1 VTHAA
6 NPLAGKRIVLGVAG
20 GIAAYKAVEL
30 LRLLVKAGA
39 TVQVVMT
46 DKARAFVG
54 PLTFQ
59 ALSGRPVF
67 SDLFSLTQE
76 SEIGHIEA
84 ADAADLI
91 IIAPATATTMARM
104 AAGLANDALT
114 AVVLATT
121 APVLLAPS
129 MNVNMWNDP
138 ITQRNVRQLVELGG
152 MRTVGP
158 GSGFLACQW
167 IGPGRLAEP
176 ADIIEA
182 ASRVLTEPDL
192 RGRRIVVSAGPT
204 REALDP
210 VRFLSNRSSGRMG
223 YAIALA
229 AARRGA
235 EVTLVSGPTSLEP
248 PLGVELE
255 RVTTAAEMGEAVA
268 RAAAAA
274 DAVVMAAAI
283 ADYTPAAPGDHKLKK
298 SDQAPALEL
307 VRTIDVLASLGRAR
321 GDQLRPVLVGFA
333 AETQNVVVNARA
345 KLAGKPCDLVV
356 ANDVSQA
363 DAGFEVDTNR
373 VILVDRAGEQALAL
387 ASKLEIGHAILDRIA
402 ALLDRVVV
410 V

>member
-1 VTHAA
+1 MTHAA
-6 NPLAGKRIVLGVAG
+6 NPLAGKRVVLGVAG

-30 LRLLVKAGA
+30 VRLLVKAEA

-46 DKARAFVG
+46 ARAREFVG

-76 SEIGHIEA
+76 SDIGHIEA
-84 ADAADLI
+84 ADGADLV
-91 IIAPATATTMARM
+91 IIAPATATTIARL
-104 AAGLANDALT
+104 AAGLANDALA

-138 ITQRNVRQLVELGG
+138 ITQRNVRQLVDVAG

-176 ADIIEA
+176 ADILEA
-182 ASRVLTEPDL
+182 AVRVLTPPDL
-192 RGRRIVVSAGPT
+192 NGRRIVVSAGPT
-204 REALDP
+204 REPLDP
-210 VRFLSNRSSGRMG
+210 VRFLGNRSSGRMG

-235 EVTLVSGPTSLEP
+235 EVTLISGPTSLEA
-248 PLGVELE
+248 PLGVDLE
-255 RVTTAAEMGEAVA
+255 RVTTAAEMATAVT
-268 RAAAAA
+268 RAAATA

-283 ADYTPAAPGDHKLKK
+283 ADYTPLAPAAHKIKK
-298 SDQAPALEL
+298 SDRAPSLEL
-307 VRTIDVLASLGRAR
+307 TRTVDVLASLGASR
-321 GDQLRPVLVGFA
+321 GTNVRPVLIGFA
-333 AETQNVVVNARA
+333 AETEDVVENARA
-345 KLAGKPCDLVV
+345 KLASKPCDLVV

-373 VILVDRAGEQALAL
+373 VILVDAAGEQALAL
-387 ASKLEIGHAILDRIA
+387 ATKLEIGHAILDRVA
-402 ALLDRVVV
+402 ALVVV
-410 V
+410 